1 MFLEEIPA
9 RNSNAS
15 VSRLDLRKGWV
26 RSFVKS
32 EKITAAVALA
42 VSAFIIVESRKY
54 PLGTV
59 DNPGPGFLPLLT
71 GIVLGV
77 MSLILLTKSF
87 MEVSSR
93 GQGAGWPNREGA
105 VKIAFVFIVLVLFTV
120 FFEITG
126 YFINIFVLFF
136 VLLRPVGKQRWP
148 VTISVSMGAVL
159 ASYLLF
165 DLWLKIPL
173 PRGIWLQSLS

>member
-1 MFLEEIPA
+1 M
-9 RNSNAS
+9 R
-15 VSRLDLRKGWV
+15 
-26 RSFVKS
+26 S
-32 EKITAAVALA
+32 EKITAVLALA
-42 VSAFIIVESRKY
+42 FSAFIVVESRRY

-71 GIVLGV
+71 GIALSA
-77 MSLILLTKSF
+77 MSLILLAKSF

-93 GQGAGWPNREGA
+93 EQGAGWPEREGA
-105 VKIAFVFIVLVLFTV
+105 VKITFVFIVLVLFTI

-126 YFINIFVLFF
+126 YFLNLFVLFF

-148 VTISVSMGAVL
+148 VTISVSTGAVL
-159 ASYLLF
+159 VSYLLF

-173 PRGIWLQSLS
+173 PRGIWLQ